1 MNPYTKYQE
10 IHVKTADQGKLIL
23 MMYDGAIIFL
33 QQSKELNREKDFIG
47 KSEKITK
54 TQDILFELIAAL
66 NMNAGPIAVNLKS
79 LYMYII
85 KRLFD
90 ANNKKDIHAIDESL
104 KIMTELRG
112 AWEKIVSKPE
122 LKNNTDSK
130 NSLVQ
135 QAQPAHI

>member
-1 MNPYTKYQE
+1 MNPYLKYQE

-33 QQSKELNREKDFIG
+33 QQAKELNRYKDYVG
-47 KSEKITK
+47 KYEKISK
-54 TQDILFELIAAL
+54 SQDILFELIAAL
-66 NMNAGPIAVNLKS
+66 NMDAGSIAMNLRS
-79 LYMYII
+79 LYMYMI

-90 ANNKKDIHAIDESL
+90 ANIKKDTIGIDESL

-122 LKNNTDSK
+122 RKNTTDSL
-130 NSLVQ
+130 NSIAQ
-135 QAQPAHI
+135 QPQAVHL